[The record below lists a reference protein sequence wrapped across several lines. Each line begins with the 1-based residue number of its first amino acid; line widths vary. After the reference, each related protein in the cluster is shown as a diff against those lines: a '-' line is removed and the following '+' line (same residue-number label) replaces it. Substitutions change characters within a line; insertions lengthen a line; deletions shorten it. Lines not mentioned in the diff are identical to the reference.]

1 MKEKVY
7 IRIKGLQLMAQ
18 SEQQLYDEDE
28 EAIEIINVGSY
39 SIVNGKEYIKY
50 EEVYE
55 GEKQKCTSLIRIS
68 YGAVE
73 ITKRGAVTAHLSFVP
88 GQKTMTFYETPYG
101 NIYLGVFSRDVDIER
116 GQDSLKINIDYA
128 LELNYEQVSDCRVS
142 IEITSAGSFSFE
154 EAAG

>member
-1 MKEKVY
+1 
-7 IRIKGLQLMAQ
+7 MAQ
-18 SEQQLYDEDE
+18 SEQQLYEDDE

-55 GEKQKCTSLIRIS
+55 GQKQKCTSLIRIS
-68 YGAVE
+68 DGSVE
-73 ITKRGAVTAHLSFVP
+73 ITKKGAVTAHLSFVP

-116 GQDSLKINIDYA
+116 EQDSLKINIDYA

-154 EAAG
+154 EAAGETQK

>member
-68 YGAVE
+68 DGAVE